1 MKYHLFKTTFQ
12 LLTIFFAL
20 SLSAQGNSNYNAI
33 VNKAEN
39 LILDNDC
46 NSALENYNKL
56 RTEFSYIYGKDIY
69 NAMICANK
77 QKNWEQTSVWAKLFL
92 SKTSVKE
99 FFNQK
104 KFEEFRKTEFW
115 KKILALN
122 IKDKINVK
130 LKKEINKIVNIDQG
144 KFAQLKEREIPNI
157 YELTADIDKTLFKLD
172 KEYGGI
178 SEDNVGLNITN
189 DTIFSFLPIYDVLLR
204 HSFQSKKEDSYF
216 NYLKKNNAIEKDMF
230 YSNLDFNLQPI
241 VLYNNET
248 YFLKDEFL
256 SDEKEEL
263 LNYIQKAKKAKSSN
277 FSDFRIFYPRSKSSF
292 ADKESEQNFIKILDT
307 FYYKQ

>member
-1 MKYHLFKTTFQ
+1 MKYYSVKTIIQLF
-12 LLTIFFAL
+12 TIFFTL
-20 SLSAQGNSNYNAI
+20 SLSAQGNPNYNAI

-46 NSALENYNKL
+46 DSALENYNKL

-69 NAMICANK
+69 NAMMCANK

-104 KFEEFRKTEFW
+104 RFEEFRKTEFW
-115 KKILALN
+115 KKILVLD
-122 IKDKINVK
+122 IKDKINIK
-130 LKKEINKIVNIDQG
+130 LKKEINTLFNVDQG
-144 KFAQLKEREIPNI
+144 KFVQLKEREIPNI

-189 DTIFSFLPIYDVLLR
+189 DTIFSFLPTYSVLLR
-204 HSFQSKKEDSYF
+204 HSFQSKKENSYF
-216 NYLKKNNAIEKDMF
+216 DYQKNKKAMEKDMF
-230 YSNLDFNLQPI
+230 FSNLDFDLNPI
-241 VLYNNET
+241 VLYNSET
-248 YFLKDEFL
+248 YFLKEKFL
-256 SDEKEEL
+256 SEEKVEL
-263 LNYIQKAKKAKSSN
+263 LNYIEKAKKALKN
-277 FSDFRIFYPRSKSSF
+277 DFSDFKIFYPRSKYTF
-292 ADKESEQNFIKILDT
+292 ADKESEQNFIRILND
-307 FYYKQ
+307 FYYK